1 MTSKVLNKKLLTP
14 SEESPKHV
22 FYRKSP
28 LVPQPTGTD
37 LGRETLYEP
46 VLLCSP
52 VLASQRIYQDKKAQ
66 RLITA
71 DDVSELSKRLDMMFL
86 KSETTKKDVGET
98 KEESAADDGHKSMK
112 VASVTFD
119 LNTPPKVGRFDDAVF
134 SKKAKG
140 KVAVKRSTRL
150 AEGKM

>member
-1 MTSKVLNKKLLTP
+1 MTIKVLNKKLLTP

-28 LVPQPTGTD
+28 LVSQPTGTD
-37 LGRETLYEP
+37 LGRETLYET
-46 VLLCSP
+46 VLVCSP

-66 RLITA
+66 RLITS
-71 DDVSELSKRLDMMFL
+71 DDVDELSKQLDMMLL
-86 KSETTKKDVGET
+86 KPDKAKKDDGES
-98 KEESAADDGHKSMK
+98 KEGSSGDEYEPAK

-119 LNTPPKVGRFDDAVF
+119 FIATPKVGRFDDMVF

-150 AEGKM
+150 ADDKM